1 MKSNCQLV
9 RKVGCFGQLVNPYFT
24 TSHSFTNQ
32 QYLAGHLSVG
42 AMWRRAIK
50 SQMNLDHTKSLVDE
64 KNYRVLSLLSGLEVL
79 LVSTK
84 AKTEAR
90 GEVNVKAAAAM
101 SVQVGSFADPELAEG
116 TAHFLEVG
124 VPSFYIASLL
134 ICIVAYGIYGQ
145 QEVS

>member
-1 MKSNCQLV
+1 
-9 RKVGCFGQLVNPYFT
+9 
-24 TSHSFTNQ
+24 
-32 QYLAGHLSVG
+32 
-42 AMWRRAIK
+42 MWRPIK

-84 AKTEAR
+84 AKSESR

-116 TAHFLEVG
+116 TAHFLEV
-124 VPSFYIASLL
+124 
-134 ICIVAYGIYGQ
+134 ICIDHLYS
-145 QEVS
+145 ENLP